1 MALVYRLRNTGG
13 GPPAPGHAQT
23 EWGRMTDRIAFILAA
38 LIAGA
43 VVLDLWLL
51 NTGATLFVLRKLAD
65 LVEYLAF
72 WR

>member
-1 MALVYRLRNTGG
+1 MGSG
-13 GPPAPGHAQT
+13 QPAPDDAQT

-38 LIAGA
+38 LIALA
-43 VVLDLWLL
+43 VVLDLALL
-51 NTGATLFVLRKLAD
+51 DTGATLFLMRKLAE